1 MRKDWNNNLVIKKS
15 SLKRKWKAMANKSN
29 FNLEIENNTTDH
41 INCKH
46 LNKTHLNKHMVK
58 ETQRNTG
65 TQVISIPFA
74 RTVEFFAY
82 ICFGFSFSLFRKIEQ
97 LGLYIYTRIP
107 CYFHDDT
114 HCLLFSNQQC

>member
-29 FNLEIENNTTDH
+29 FNLEIEHNTTDH

-82 ICFGFSFSLFRKIEQ
+82 ICFGFSFSLFRKNWTVGSVY
-97 LGLYIYTRIP
+97 LHTNPMLLSRRYT
-107 CYFHDDT
+107 
-114 HCLLFSNQQC
+114 LFVIF